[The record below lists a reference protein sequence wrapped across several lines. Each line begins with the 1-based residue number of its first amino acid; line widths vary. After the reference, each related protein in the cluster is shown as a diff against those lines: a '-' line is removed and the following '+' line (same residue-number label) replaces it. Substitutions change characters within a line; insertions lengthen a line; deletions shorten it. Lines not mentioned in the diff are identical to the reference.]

1 MNVNRRKISREKMM
15 KIIFQ
20 IEARNDFDGCDK
32 EIYFEDDGKNLD
44 KNYCEK
50 LYNNFLNAHE
60 KVDEY
65 IKNYSKEWDIKRIVK
80 IDLSILRLAITEI
93 LFFDD
98 IDVAVTINEAV
109 NLAKIYGTDTS
120 PAFVNAV
127 LGAIEKTIAKE
138 RME

>member
-32 EIYFEDDGKNLD
+32 GIYFENDGKKLD
-44 KNYCEK
+44 NNYCEK

-60 KVDEY
+60 EIDEY
-65 IKNYSKEWDIKRIVK
+65 IKNYSKEWDIKRIAK
-80 IDLSILRLAITEI
+80 IELSILRLAITEI

-98 IDVAVTINEAV
+98 IDVAITINEAV